1 VPEIQFNRNEMV
13 HWYTTRHL
21 KTDPGIRDVYYLPV
35 DAPEREI
42 RFIEINELIADRNN
56 DPLEPIDFGV
66 DMGGAAAHTLM
77 VLDVT
82 PAQWE
87 KINKKELQLP
97 KGWSLNGAI
106 HFPRR

>member
-1 VPEIQFNRNEMV
+1 MSENHYDRDSMAR
-13 HWYTTRHL
+13 WYAGQHL
-21 KTDPGIRDVYYLPV
+21 KTDTGIRDVYYLPA

-42 RFIEINELIADRNN
+42 RFVEVNESIADRDR

-66 DMGGAAAHTLM
+66 DIGDATAHTLM

-87 KINKKELQLP
+87 KIRKHEIPLP
-97 KGWSLNGAI
+97 RNWSLDGAAR
-106 HFPRR
+106 FGR